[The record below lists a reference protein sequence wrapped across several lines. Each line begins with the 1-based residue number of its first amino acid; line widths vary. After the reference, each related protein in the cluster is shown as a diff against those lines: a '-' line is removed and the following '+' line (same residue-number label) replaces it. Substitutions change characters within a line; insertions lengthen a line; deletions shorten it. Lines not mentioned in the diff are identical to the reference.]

1 MLRKKRQHQRKETK
15 ADNPNSPHEPGPLYD
30 DMEERPGYQELG
42 EVSKPSTYDTLTQW
56 DSMKKTLEHY
66 VIKKIKSQNYM
77 FQNYSDFPN

>member
-30 DMEERPGYQELG
+30 DMEESPGYQELG

-56 DSMKKTLEHY
+56 DSMKKHLSTG
-66 VIKKIKSQNYM
+66 
-77 FQNYSDFPN
+77 P